1 MELCNREE
9 ADTRLMVHLLDAI
22 LNGYHKV
29 LIRTVHT
36 DVVVIVI
43 GRFSYFKSICQDVNI
58 WIAFGVGKHFSYN
71 QINAVYEDLG
81 GKKSLDLPVFHNFT
95 GCNTTSG

>member
-1 MELCNREE
+1 MRRQI
-9 ADTRLMVHLLDAI
+9 TRLMVHLLDAI

-29 LIRTVHT
+29 LVRTVDT

-58 WIAFGVGKHFSYN
+58 WIAFGVGKTLFIHSH
-71 QINAVYEDLG
+71 QCCV
-81 GKKSLDLPVFHNFT
+81 
-95 GCNTTSG
+95 